1 MFASRFEPDRLE
13 ALYRVHRE
21 ELFRYAARFTGDPD
35 LAADVVQEAFVKLA
49 LHPPAQDHALRAWL
63 FRTATTIAIDAQRSG
78 RRRALLHDRH
88 AGELPRGTHAPDPAH
103 AAEQSELR
111 RQVHAA
117 LDTLSPRDRAAL
129 LMRIEGFSYREIA
142 AAVGTTTNAVGVVLA
157 RAMAKVAPRL
167 EKHGRKD
174 G

>member
-1 MFASRFEPDRLE
+1 MFGSRFEPGRLE
-13 ALYRVHRE
+13 TLYRVHRE

-49 LHPPAQDHALRAWL
+49 LHPPANDNALRAWL
-63 FRTATTIAIDAQRSG
+63 FRTATTIAIDAQRSS

-88 AGELPRGTHAPDPAH
+88 AAELPLGTRAPDPAH
-103 AAEQSELR
+103 SAEQSELR

-129 LMRIEGFSYREIA
+129 LMRVEGFSYREIA

-157 RAMAKVAPRL
+157 RAMAKLAPHLADQQRSD
-167 EKHGRKD
+167 R
-174 G
+174 